1 MNSSYKRQYR
11 ELPQE
16 TKDKISAANRN
27 RPKST
32 AHKQHI
38 SQAMTKYWA
47 SVPSRLPSGITE
59 DDSPSLV
66 RGSRGQKVPPQ
77 RIKSDN
83 LNKQ

>member
-1 MNSSYKRQYR
+1 MQNKRQYR

-27 RPKST
+27 KPKSY

-47 SVPSRLPSGITE
+47 SVPSRENNTDKPTLT
-59 DDSPSLV
+59 
-66 RGSRGQKVPPQ
+66 K
-77 RIKSDN
+77 
-83 LNKQ
+83 